1 MFKNK
6 LLASAFTPAIAPI
19 SMAFTVMALSGCVQF
34 IPAQTTPLTNP
45 QTATLLTPQTATNS
59 AAKDAW
65 RAPIYT
71 ACDDVNLTLSQAAFN
86 IKTSEDILLRAQE
99 HSGETLAQLCTQ
111 GYAHVKAILKGY
123 RQQFKNPDRKKYNAD
138 LRYWLA
144 NQDND
149 ANGNPPT
156 TSQRDAVM
164 AQRRAMIRDAQES
177 SARADGQA
185 RSTPQLAG
193 INRTSW
199 EAIGPNNVGG
209 RVRSLVI
216 HPNNP
221 NKLFAG
227 SASGGVWAT
236 DDGGLNWRPTTDSVA
251 TLAVGS
257 LTIDPNDGNV
267 LYMGTGERGAG
278 LAGGGIYKTTD
289 GGNTWNFLPSTTTV
303 GTNSSNWFY
312 VNRIAINPQNSNL
325 LLAATTGGSVATSY
339 IERSADGG
347 NTWTKVATLFAYDV
361 RFDPNNP
368 NNAVAGLYNG
378 IVAYT
383 RDGGLT
389 WQQSPKF
396 VTIEAT
402 DANARVELAYAQ
414 SRANLVYAS
423 VDNAKGE
430 IHKSEDGGVTWVLQ
444 SVQEHLSD
452 QGDYA
457 NTIWVDPTNEN
468 NLVFGGLDL
477 FQSKDGGVKA
487 VKVSTWE
494 LSVPGA
500 TQPHAD
506 HHVIVSVPNF
516 SAANPMVYF
525 GNDGGVYRA
534 TNIFKVNDS
543 DFGDSTWQNMNN
555 GLAVTQFYG
564 GAGAVSAGGKIIG
577 GTQDNGTI
585 GLTQGTKWDRFA
597 GGDGGFVAVD
607 PISDNIR
614 YGEYVYL
621 SIHRAVGATTRQYI
635 CAGITE
641 ANTGS
646 QYCGATNPATARANF
661 IAPFILDPNDPVRML
676 GGADSLWVTNTLKQ
690 TARPTWAV
698 IKPPAPTNLANSA
711 FAARNF
717 ISAIGV
723 PKGRSSTIYVGH
735 NSGMIFKTTNGLSVT
750 PTWQQITNGGINV
763 DRAVNRITVN
773 QDNPDHIWVAYSGFQ
788 PNGLW
793 ESRDGGISYQNIS
806 NNLPATTIHD
816 IVRHPSKPTWLYAAT
831 AIGVFSSEDAGATWS
846 TTSDAPSNVRVRQL
860 FWYDANTLI
869 AATYGRGMYKAN
881 TGAAVGPANYQDL
894 WWAGEAESGWGMSV
908 AQRGNVQFNVL
919 YVYDTAGEPQWIVM
933 PGGTWNPTFTT
944 YTGKLYLTK
953 SAPFSSYDNISKP
966 DEVTEVGSAA
976 ITYTSASSAQLQY
989 VINGVS
995 GQKNISRQAFG
1006 PVDNTPGLNVG
1017 DLWWGGEATQNGW
1030 GLNISQQSRT
1040 LFSVWYTYNQER
1052 KPVWYV
1058 MPGGTWTGNSY
1069 AGALYSFK
1077 NSAWLGVPFNPALR
1091 QLKSQGTLKFDFSNA
1106 NAATMTYNI
1115 EGITQSKSLTRQF
1128 GNP

>member
-1 MFKNK
+1 MKST
-6 LLASAFTPAIAPI
+6 LAIA
-19 SMAFTVMALSGCVQF
+19 MLVLTGCVQVLPSSNPTLASE
-34 IPAQTTPLTNP
+34 PA
-45 QTATLLTPQTATNS
+45 TATV
-59 AAKDAW
+59 AAPTGNTS
-65 RAPIYT
+65 RMPIYGPCEGT
-71 ACDDVNLTLSQAAFN
+71 N
-86 IKTSEDILLRAQE
+86 
-99 HSGETLAQLCTQ
+99 ETLAQVAFNLKMSEELVLRAQAQTGESLSALCAK
-111 GYAHVKAILKGY
+111 GGAHVVAVLKAY
-123 RQQFKNPDRKKYNAD
+123 RQSFKNPDRKKYNAD
-138 LRYWLA
+138 LRNWLA
-144 NQDND
+144 NEDND
-149 ANGNPPT
+149 ANGKPPT
-156 TSQRDAVM
+156 TSQRNLAM
-164 AQRRAMIRDAQES
+164 TQRRAMIRDAAQTAAREGAQS
-177 SARADGQA
+177 GAKSA
-185 RSTPQLAG
+185 LAG
-193 INRTSW
+193 INKTSW

-216 HPNNP
+216 HPTNP

-227 SASGGVWAT
+227 SASGGVWTT
-236 DDGGLNWRPTTDSVA
+236 DDGGLNWRPTSDSVA

-257 LTIDPNDGNV
+257 LAMDPNNGNV
-267 LYMGTGERGAG
+267 LYMGTGEALAG
-278 LAGGGIYKTTD
+278 LPGGGIYKTID
-289 GGNTWNFLPSTTTV
+289 GGNTWHFLPATTTDN
-303 GTNSSNWFY
+303 GNSTWLY
-312 VNRIAINPQNSNL
+312 VNRIAVNPENSNL
-325 LLAATTGGSVATSY
+325 LLAASSD
-339 IERSADGG
+339 RSAANTFIQRSLDGG
-347 NTWTKVATLFAYDV
+347 NTWVRVATLPVYDL

-368 NNAVAGLYNG
+368 QNAVAGLANG
-378 IVAYT
+378 RAAYS

-389 WQQSPKF
+389 WQQTPTFASVPS
-396 VTIEAT
+396 TNAT
-402 DANARVELAYAQ
+402 ARVELAYAA
-414 SRANLVYAS
+414 SRANLLYAS

-430 IHKSEDGGVTWVLQ
+430 IHKSEDGGETWLLQ
-444 SVQEHLSD
+444 SVHEHLSE

-477 FQSKDGGVKA
+477 YQSRDGGVKSE
-487 VKVSTWE
+487 KISTWE
-494 LSVPGA
+494 LAVPGA
-500 TQPHAD
+500 KQPHAD

-516 SAANPMVYF
+516 SSTNPVVYF

-564 GAGAVSAGGKIIG
+564 GAGAASAGGKIIG

-607 PISDNIR
+607 PISDSIR

-646 QYCGATNPATARANF
+646 QYCGATNPTVARANF
-661 IAPFILDPNDPVRML
+661 IAPFALDPNDPQRML
-676 GGADSLWVTNTLKQ
+676 GGADSLWATNTLKQ
-690 TARPTWAV
+690 VARPTWAV
-698 IKPPAPTNLANSA
+698 IKPPAPTNLANSL
-711 FAARNF
+711 FVSRNF
-717 ISAIGV
+717 ISAIGI
-723 PKGRSSTIYVGH
+723 PKGRASTIYVGH
-735 NSGMIFKTTNGLSVT
+735 NSGMIFKTTDGLSIK
-750 PTWQQITNGGINV
+750 PTWQQITNPGINV
-763 DRAVNRITVN
+763 DRSVNRITVN
-773 QDNPDHIWVAYSGFQ
+773 QDNPDHIWIAYNGFQ

-793 ESRDGGISYQNIS
+793 ESRDGGATYKNIS
-806 NNLPATTIHD
+806 GNLPATTMHD
-816 IVRHPSKPTWLYAAT
+816 IVRHPSKPNWLYAAT
-831 AIGVFSSEDAGATWS
+831 AIGVFSSEDAGTTWS

-860 FWYDANTLI
+860 FWYDANTLV

-881 TGAAVGPANYQDL
+881 TGAAAGPANYQDL

-919 YVYDTAGEPQWIVM
+919 YVYDAAGEPQWIVM
-933 PGGTWNPTFTT
+933 PGGTWNPTFNT
-944 YTGKLYLTK
+944 YSGKLYLTK

-976 ITYTSASSAQLQY
+976 ITYTSASTAQLQY

-1030 GLNISQQSRT
+1030 GLNISQQYRT

-1052 KPVWYV
+1052 KPIWYV
-1058 MPGGTWTGNSY
+1058 MPGGTWAGNSY
-1069 AGALYSFK
+1069 SGALYSFK
-1077 NSAWLGVPFNPALR
+1077 NSAWLGVPFNPVLR
-1091 QLKSQGTLKFDFSNA
+1091 QLKSEGSLKFDFSNA

-1115 EGITQSKSLTRQF
+1115 EGVTQSKTLTRQF